1 MNTWIGIGRLTSD
14 PELRYTPQGTAVAN
28 LRLAVP
34 RPTSGD
40 DADFFD
46 VVVWDK
52 QAEACAEHLH
62 KGRRIAVD
70 GSLRQ
75 QTWTDESSQQ
85 RRSRVEIVASRVEF
99 LDAPRRADEPV
110 ADAEPQ
116 PEPVPAA

>member
-1 MNTWIGIGRLTSD
+1 MNTWIGIGRLASD
-14 PELRYTPQGTAVAN
+14 PELRYTPQGTAVAHM
-28 LRLAVP
+28 RLAVP

-62 KGRRIAVD
+62 KGRRVAVD

-75 QTWTDESSQQ
+75 QTWTDEESQQ
-85 RRSRVEIVASRVEF
+85 RRSRVEIVAGRVEF
-99 LDAPRRADEPV
+99 LDAPRRADQPAEHEQEQEP
-110 ADAEPQ
+110 A
-116 PEPVPAA
+116 PAA